1 MVVGQRTHTGRSIGS
16 RLWDAADYLVPFAET
31 GSDAAGNVGSEK
43 TVSCKMVT
51 MTLRMILTDGL
62 MLVVAK
68 AVSAREPVD

>member
-1 MVVGQRTHTGRSIGS
+1 
-16 RLWDAADYLVPFAET
+16 
-31 GSDAAGNVGSEK
+31 
-43 TVSCKMVT
+43 MVT